1 MSAVCVSEPLVPVTC
16 RVKAPV
22 DALELAAMVMVDD
35 AVLPAGGVTGL
46 AILKV
51 TPVGAAPS
59 QEGVSVT
66 AELNPL
72 TEVTVIKESALEPW
86 TTETPMGAA
95 AIKKSGVATAITV
108 TERLAECDNGPL
120 MPLTDTG

>member
-72 TEVTVIKESALEPW
+72 TEVTVIKEPALEPW
-86 TTETPMGAA
+86 TTETPTGAA
-95 AIKKSGVATAITV
+95 AIKKSGVAAAITV